1 MLNDLVEKDNFSKLK
16 FVIYDGLI
24 LWLDYRLYFNVCVC
38 FNYWLEVEKGMYLIV
53 FLRGKVKGV
62 FGNFFEYL

>member
-38 FNYWLEVEKGMYLIV
+38 FNYWFEVEKGMYLVV
-53 FLRGKVKGV
+53 FLRG
-62 FGNFFEYL
+62 